1 MPPAIA
7 TRMTR
12 MLVAA
17 ALLAVCLCA
26 ATAPSSAHA
35 FALSANFTPDVPGA
49 PTNLSTTMNLF
60 EGAGV
65 PEPVSGVVAYGPA
78 GLRLNVHGIAT
89 CERAN
94 LEVEGPRG
102 CPAESRVGFGGGVGR
117 VDLGATTV
125 KESYTL
131 DFFLAP
137 REQGHLKILVY
148 VDAFRPIPVELVLS
162 AREVPAS
169 SPYGFGLAVE
179 VPPIATLPGGA
190 NVSVESSFVSLGA
203 SNVAYYRTV
212 HDKRELVHIRGLI
225 APARCPKAGFP
236 FETIVT
242 FEDHTTSTGKYL
254 APCPS
259 GHR

>member
-1 MPPAIA
+1 MKLKSWAGPTA
-7 TRMTR
+7 TVL
-12 MLVAA
+12 LVA
-17 ALLAVCLCA
+17 CMCA
-26 ATAPSSAHA
+26 TVPPPSQAFTLTAN
-35 FALSANFTPDVPGA
+35 LTPDVLGA
-49 PTNLSTTMNLF
+49 PTNLSTRMTLT
-60 EGAGV
+60 EGGGV
-65 PEPVSGVVAYGPA
+65 PKPVSGVVAYGPA
-78 GLRLNVHGIAT
+78 GLRLNVQGIAT
-89 CERAN
+89 CERTS

-102 CPAESRVGFGGGVGR
+102 CPAESRVGFGGGVGL

-137 REQGHLKILVY
+137 REQGHLRILVY
-148 VDAFRPIPVELVLS
+148 VDALRPIPVELVLS
-162 AREVPAS
+162 AKEVPAS

-179 VPPIATLPGGA
+179 VPPIATVPGGA

-225 APARCPKAGFP
+225 APAKCPKAGFP

-242 FEDHTTSTGKYL
+242 FEDGTTGTGKYL
-254 APCPS
+254 APCPG

>member
-1 MPPAIA
+1 MPAAIA
-7 TRMTR
+7 TQMAR
-12 MLVAA
+12 MLLVV
-17 ALLAVCLCA
+17 ALLVVCTCA
-26 ATAPSSAHA
+26 ISLPPAAQA
-35 FALSANFTPDVPGA
+35 FTLSASLTPDVLSA
-49 PTNLSTTMNLF
+49 PTNISTRMILA

-65 PEPVSGVVAYGPA
+65 PKPVIGVLAYGPA
-78 GLRLNVHGIAT
+78 GLELDVRGIAT
-89 CERAN
+89 CERTS

-102 CPAESRVGFGGGVGR
+102 CPAESRVGFGGGVGL

-137 REQGHLKILVY
+137 RERGHLRILVY
-148 VDAFRPIPVELVLS
+148 VDALRPIPVELVLS
-162 AREVPAS
+162 AKEAPAS

-179 VPPIATLPGGA
+179 IPPIPTVPGAA
-190 NVSVESSFVSLGA
+190 NISVESSYVSLGA

-212 HDKRELVHIRGLI
+212 HDRRELVHVRGLI
-225 APARCPKAGFP
+225 APSRCPREGFP

-242 FEDHTTSTGKYL
+242 FEDRTTSTGKYL
-254 APCPS
+254 APCPG

>member
-1 MPPAIA
+1 MRLRFWI
-7 TRMTR
+7 
-12 MLVAA
+12 
-17 ALLAVCLCA
+17 CLA
-26 ATAPSSAHA
+26 ATALLVACMCAITLP
-35 FALSANFTPDVPGA
+35 LSAQAFTLTASLTPDVLGA
-49 PTNLSTTMNLF
+49 PTNLSTTMTLV

-65 PEPVSGVVAYGPA
+65 PKPVSGVVAYGPA
-78 GLRLNVHGIAT
+78 GLKLDVSSLAT
-89 CERAN
+89 CQRTS
-94 LEVEGPRG
+94 LEVKGPRG
-102 CPAESRVGFGGGVGR
+102 CPAESRVGFGGGVGL

-137 REQGHLKILVY
+137 REQGHLRILVY
-148 VDAFRPIPVELVLS
+148 VDASRPVPVELVLS
-162 AREVPAS
+162 AKEVPAS

-179 VPPIATLPGGA
+179 VPPIATVPGGA
-190 NVSVESSFVSLGA
+190 NVSVQSSYVSLGA

-212 HDKRELVHIRGLI
+212 HDKRELVHVRGLI
-225 APARCPKAGFP
+225 APTRCPRGGFP

-254 APCPS
+254 APCPG